1 MDHTTRVS
9 DTESRPRDPGAG
21 MECAQCTSEGARA
34 IPFLIA
40 FGIVYVGAI
49 TTLRF
54 VPMSRGLQILVTLAP
69 VPVFASY
76 LWRAIARIRRMDEL
90 QQRIQLEAL
99 AIAYPVSLLVLMTL
113 GLLQVVDALPAF
125 LGEFLKIWPA
135 VAWLYVMGL
144 FIARKRY
151 R

>member
-1 MDHTTRVS
+1 MTPITQTSTPGGAD
-9 DTESRPRDPGAG
+9 PREAGPGTG
-21 MECAQCTSEGARA
+21 QCPREGARA
-34 IPFLIA
+34 VPFLVV
-40 FGIVYVGAI
+40 FGLVYVGAI
-49 TTLRF
+49 AALHY
-54 VPMSRGLQILVTLAP
+54 VPMTKGFQILVSLAP
-69 VPVFASY
+69 VPVFGLY
-76 LWRAIARIRRMDEL
+76 LWRAIAGIRRLDEL

-99 AIAYPVSLLVLMTL
+99 AIAYPLSLLMLMTL
-113 GLLQVVDALPAF
+113 GLLQVVEALPAR